1 MKIFNDMSL
10 NEAKDF
16 YGELEAEKV
25 RLMNEHKDFSLI
37 KIALENIYFYTDGFR
52 QDY

>member
-1 MKIFNDMSL
+1 MKIFKDMPL

-16 YGELEAEKV
+16 YGKLEAEKI
-25 RLMNEHKDFSLI
+25 RLISENKDFSFI
-37 KIALENIYFYTDGFR
+37 KIALENIYFFTDGLR